1 MNKKKVGT
9 LFGRAIVTGEIA
21 SLKRN
26 EIFCNVSDDNMYS
39 LSQFNEK
46 GELVTSGGGGI
57 TDISKY
63 FKVYIKKPIFRDLV
77 KLNSS
82 EDRITLLKE
91 HFGEDTRWA
100 NVGELG
106 VSDLF
111 MDFIDMIFSSANSNS
126 IFDIKRRSNCLYGL
140 LDMDKIDGLVDLNEG
155 TDGIIRNK
163 YITTWFLSN
172 LTDFGPY
179 LYRVIYG
186 SELALSS
193 LPDEYK
199 ELYSNLIKKLRPVL
213 DLIYN
218 PKNTIFDFH
227 KEYMLACLYVM
238 VIQGEV
244 PESAYN
250 TMKDV
255 MEWCYDH
262 ITDFFTIM
270 ETEEYIKTL

>member
-9 LFGRAIVTGEIA
+9 LFGRPIVTGEIG
-21 SLKRN
+21 SLKKN
-26 EIFCNVSDDNMYS
+26 ELFCNISDDKLYS
-39 LSQFNEK
+39 LTQFNEK
-46 GELVTSGGGGI
+46 GELVSSGGGGI

-100 NVGELG
+100 NVEELG
-106 VSDLF
+106 DSDLF
-111 MDFIDMIFSSANSNS
+111 MDFINMIFASANDNS
-126 IFDIKRRSNCLYGL
+126 IFYIKKRSNCLYGL
-140 LDMDKIDGLVDLNEG
+140 LDMDKIDGLVNLNEG
-155 TDGIIRNK
+155 TNGIIRDR

-172 LTDFGPY
+172 LIDFGPC
-179 LYRVIYG
+179 LYRVICG
-186 SELALSS
+186 SELALPS
-193 LPDEYK
+193 LPEEYK
-199 ELYSNLIKKLRPVL
+199 ERYNTLIDQLRPVM

-218 PKNTIFDFH
+218 PKNTVFDFH
-227 KEYMLACLYVM
+227 KEYMFAYLDVM
-238 VIQGEV
+238 MIQGDIS
-244 PESAYN
+244 ESTYN
-250 TMKDV
+250 TMKGV